1 VHQLP
6 KYDPPQFN
14 PQMGG
19 PLNDRVNS
27 FFMFWGNLQQ
37 YIYNYLNNFRFTL
50 QSGGVLA
57 PVSALTAATTIT
69 PTQHIQS
76 VTGSTTISNIQA
88 SADMLYVTLL
98 AQDGFSLATGTNIAA
113 AKTLTAGQAVTLYKN
128 LSTGLWHVG

>member
-50 QSGGVLA
+50 QSESTTPYTTLA
-57 PVSALTAATTIT
+57 SASTIT
-69 PTQHIQS
+69 PTRHIQPVS
-76 VTGSTTISNIQA
+76 GTATVNNILAAPDFIQ
-88 SADMLYVTLL
+88 VTLL
-98 AQDGFSLATGTNIAA
+98 AQNGFSLATGQNIAA
-113 AKTLTAGQAVTLYKN
+113 AKTLTQGQAVTLYKN